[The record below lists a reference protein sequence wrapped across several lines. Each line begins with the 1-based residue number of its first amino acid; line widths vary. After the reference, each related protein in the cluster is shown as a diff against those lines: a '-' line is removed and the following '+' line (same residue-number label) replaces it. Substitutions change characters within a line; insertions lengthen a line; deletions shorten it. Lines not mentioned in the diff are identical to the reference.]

1 MKKITLTFC
10 GLIFISAFVSITP
23 LNTLKRTLRNY
34 QEALDVKIVIHITFQ
49 R

>member
-10 GLIFISAFVSITP
+10 GLIFISAVVSIGP

-34 QEALDVKIVIHITFQ
+34 QEALSVKTVIHIIFQ